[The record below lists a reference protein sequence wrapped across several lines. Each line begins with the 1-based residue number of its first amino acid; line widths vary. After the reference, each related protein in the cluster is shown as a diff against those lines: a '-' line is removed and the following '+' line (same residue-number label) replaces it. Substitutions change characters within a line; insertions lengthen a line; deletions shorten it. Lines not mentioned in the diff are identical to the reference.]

1 LVRELVRDGT
11 GRREEKKMAVR
22 TISREELK
30 RKLDRGEG
38 VILVEALGPAYYRDA
53 HLPGAINI
61 PHTQVDEL
69 APRLLPDKTAQ
80 VVVYCSNRAC
90 QNSPQAARRL
100 EALGY
105 ENVYDYEE
113 GKQDW
118 IEAGLPTESEAA
130 A

>member
-1 LVRELVRDGT
+1 MVKEIT
-11 GRREEKKMAVR
+11 
-22 TISREELK
+22 SEELRAK
-30 RKLDRGEG
+30 MDRGEQ
-38 VILVEALGPAYYRDA
+38 VVLVEALPPRYYEDA

-61 PHTQVDEL
+61 PHTEVDEL
-69 APRLLPDKTAQ
+69 APGLLPDKSAEI
-80 VVVYCSNRAC
+80 VVYCSNRAC

-118 IEAGLPTESEAA
+118 ISAGLPTESGVPAGR
-130 A
+130 

>member
-1 LVRELVRDGT
+1 MGGT
-11 GRREEKKMAVR
+11 QRRREERTMAVR

-30 RKLDRGEG
+30 GKLDRGEG
-38 VILVEALGPAYYRDA
+38 VVVVETLGPAYYEDA

-61 PHTQVDEL
+61 PHTEVDEL
-69 APRLLPDKTAQ
+69 APKLLPDKAAQ
-80 VVVYCSNRAC
+80 VVVYCSYRAC

-105 ENVYDYEE
+105 EDVYDYEE

-118 IEAGLPTESEAA
+118 IEAGLPTESRAA